1 MLRLYSAT
9 PTLSMRV
16 VYPPFEDARDRFDG
30 IFYSIKAM
38 LATDHYINI
47 VFESKLDPT
56 YMWHLFDVLSHEWF
70 VHAPKVS
77 QEKGR
82 KTWFCPTSSH
92 SPPLNCECLV

>member
-16 VYPPFEDARDRFDG
+16 VYPPLEDARDGFDG
-30 IFYSIKAM
+30 IFYPIKAM

-56 YMWHLFDVLSHEWF
+56 YMWHLLDVLSHEIF
-70 VHAPKVS
+70 VHAPKVC
-77 QEKGR
+77 QESAQ
-82 KTWFCPTSSH
+82 KTGIQVT
-92 SPPLNCECLV
+92 